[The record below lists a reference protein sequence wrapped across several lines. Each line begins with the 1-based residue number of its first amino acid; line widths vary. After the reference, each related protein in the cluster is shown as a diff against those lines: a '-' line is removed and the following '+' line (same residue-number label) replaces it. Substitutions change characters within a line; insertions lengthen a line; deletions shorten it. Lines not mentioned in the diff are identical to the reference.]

1 MAYRLSSIE
10 ENTLNDIA
18 GKPKPLTFPDLL
30 NLSATEKERR
40 GAVHTPKEIKQ
51 QPSTWR
57 ETFDLLTK
65 IQPDIKRFLERRGIG
80 SASLNVSLIGAGT
93 SDYIGRALA
102 ALLKRA
108 WRCQVQILPSTD
120 MLTEMDDIVSS
131 APDGARHLWISF
143 SRSGDSFEGVNAI
156 QTALEKYPEIDHLVV
171 TCNKDGKM
179 ATELCVGRSNI
190 FCITLDDKV
199 NDRGL
204 AMTSSFTNMVIVGQA
219 LAHISNLDSYRPTV
233 ETLASAAENIFP
245 TISALASTIAQE
257 DFSRI
262 CFLGTGTLRA
272 VGDESSLKVMELT
285 AGNYSVMSESF
296 LGLRHG
302 PLSWLN
308 HDSLVVGF
316 LSNDPEK
323 QKIEIGLLQELK
335 AKNAAKSILA
345 VLPRENNT
353 VSKYSDYQLV
363 LNIPETLDDVYRPPI
378 DILFAQCLGLFASLR
393 RHLRPDA
400 PSADG
405 KIQRVVSQITGA

>member
-65 IQPDIKRFLERRGIG
+65 IQPDIKRFLERRGTG

-179 ATELCVGRSNI
+179 ATELCVGRSNM

-308 HDSLVVGF
+308 QDSLVVGF

-363 LNIPETLDDVYRPPI
+363 LNIPESLDDVYRPPI

>member
-1 MAYRLSSIE
+1 
-10 ENTLNDIA
+10 
-18 GKPKPLTFPDLL
+18 
-30 NLSATEKERR
+30 
-40 GAVHTPKEIKQ
+40 
-51 QPSTWR
+51 
-57 ETFDLLTK
+57 
-65 IQPDIKRFLERRGIG
+65 
-80 SASLNVSLIGAGT
+80 
-93 SDYIGRALA
+93 
-102 ALLKRA
+102 
-108 WRCQVQILPSTD
+108 
-120 MLTEMDDIVSS
+120 
-131 APDGARHLWISF
+131 
-143 SRSGDSFEGVNAI
+143 
-156 QTALEKYPEIDHLVV
+156 
-171 TCNKDGKM
+171 
-179 ATELCVGRSNI
+179 
-190 FCITLDDKV
+190 
-199 NDRGL
+199 
-204 AMTSSFTNMVIVGQA
+204 
-219 LAHISNLDSYRPTV
+219 
-233 ETLASAAENIFP
+233 
-245 TISALASTIAQE
+245 
-257 DFSRI
+257 
-262 CFLGTGTLRA
+262 
-272 VGDESSLKVMELT
+272 MELT